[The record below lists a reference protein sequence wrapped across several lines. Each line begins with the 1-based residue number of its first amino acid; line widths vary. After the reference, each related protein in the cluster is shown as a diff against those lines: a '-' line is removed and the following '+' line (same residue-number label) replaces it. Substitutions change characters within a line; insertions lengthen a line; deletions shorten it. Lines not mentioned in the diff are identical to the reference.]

1 MNNIKFLCIPTECP
15 ICGQPLKRI
24 TEVESEVLTCAN
36 ESCEGRLINQLDH
49 FVSKKG
55 LDIKGLSK
63 ATLEKLVDW
72 GWVDEP
78 ADLYH
83 LNERRAE
90 WIDKPGFGQKSV
102 DNILQAIEISRY
114 VMLSDFLSAI
124 GIPQIGKV
132 LTKEICKYVD
142 CYQDF
147 RDKIN
152 NKWDFTII
160 DGIAVEKQYSL
171 LNFDYTKA
179 DRVANEMASWC
190 TTASS
195 ETDSA
200 LENMTIVITGR
211 LNRFSNRD
219 AFINEIVN
227 HGGKVVNS
235 VSKNTSILINNDIE
249 SNSSKNRTAKELN
262 IPILTEEEFF
272 EKYLRI

>member
-1 MNNIKFLCIPTECP
+1 MNNIRFLCIPKECP
-15 ICGQPLKRI
+15 ICGQPLERI
-24 TEVESEVLTCAN
+24 IEVESEVLTCVN
-36 ESCEGRLINQLDH
+36 EACEGRLINQLDH

-72 GWVDEP
+72 EWVNEP

-83 LNERRAE
+83 LSEHRAD
-90 WIDKPGFGQKSV
+90 WINKPGFGQKSV
-102 DNILQAIEISRY
+102 DNILQAIETSRC
-114 VMLSDFLSAI
+114 VILSDFISAI

-132 LTKEICKYVD
+132 LAKEICKYID
-142 CYQDF
+142 DYQDF
-147 RDKIN
+147 RNKIN

-160 DGIAVEKQYSL
+160 DGIAIEKQYSL
-171 LNFDYTKA
+171 LSFDYTKA
-179 DRVANEMASWC
+179 DRVAKEMASWEA
-190 TTASS
+190 TVST
-195 ETDSA
+195 EVDSN

-272 EKYLRI
+272 EKYLQI